1 MERRGTHWI
10 IAAATLAA
18 TLVAGD
24 ARADCA
30 SRLDRAA
37 ARFTRV
43 VGNAIDACGR
53 EHGTCP
59 DARLETQIAH
69 FEQSIADS
77 LAQRCPDLDVAGT
90 LAAIVAQ
97 LLCDEL
103 AVCPASGFGHMTVT
117 LTAGGASRAD
127 IGWTGLAHDRRL
139 FAGATFTADLSNCD
153 GSTDTSCTVNG
164 ATSGTPFA
172 PPVPLSTGGV
182 ATCLTSNFASDVA
195 GTVDVA
201 SGDLDLAAAIGV
213 GVFVGLETGRPCPV
227 CVVAD
232 PQVGKHG
239 ICNGGP
245 NNGLPC
251 TVGALNDPTFG
262 ANDATSFDCP
272 PNPAANIGT
281 VTIALDPT
289 TGTSTLSPNQTC
301 TSIPFN
307 GKACYCQ
314 GQKQANQCDDAIC
327 TDPSG
332 TGGTCEAGP
341 FDQFCS
347 IQTFRGC
354 LSDSDCPSGA
364 GNCQGA
370 PVLRPCSGQ
379 SDPDT
384 FAITNDLTR
393 NGTPSTTHPVL
404 ASTFCMG
411 GTMSAAVNTAEGL
424 PGPTGAVF
432 AAETVFTP

>member
-59 DARLETQIAH
+59 DARLESQIAH

-77 LAQRCPDLDVAGT
+77 LAQQCPDLDVAGT
-90 LAAIVAQ
+90 LAAIAAQ
-97 LLCDEL
+97 LLCDRL
-103 AVCPASGFGHMTVT
+103 ALCGTPGFGHMTVT
-117 LTAGGASRAD
+117 LSAGGATNVD
-127 IGWTGLAHDRRL
+127 IGWTGLAFDQRI
-139 FAGATFTADLSNCD
+139 FDAAAFTADLSGCD
-153 GSTDTSCTVNG
+153 GTTDTTCTVHG
-164 ATSGTPFA
+164 ATNGTPFA
-172 PPVPLSTGGV
+172 PPTPLSTGGV
-182 ATCLTSNFASDVA
+182 ATCLTTDFASDVS
-195 GTVDVA
+195 GTADVA
-201 SGDLDLAAAIGV
+201 SGDLDLAMAIRV
-213 GVFVGLETGRPCPV
+213 NVFTGLQTGQPCPV
-227 CVVAD
+227 CVIANA
-232 PQVGKHG
+232 QIGSHG
-239 ICNGGP
+239 VCKGGP
-245 NNGLPC
+245 NDQMAC
-251 TVGALNDPTFG
+251 TVNALNDPLFG
-262 ANDATSFDCP
+262 DERATSFDCP
-272 PNPAANIGT
+272 PNPAASTGT
-281 VTIALDPT
+281 LTVALDPT
-289 TGTSTLSPNQTC
+289 TGTSTLSPSNTC

-314 GQKQANQCDDAIC
+314 GQKQANQCDDGIC

-424 PGPTGAVF
+424 PGPT
-432 AAETVFTP
+432 